1 MWYRKIILAEQGV
14 FNPIGPGGVD
24 LKALIESFF
33 NQSLITDQTGVK
45 HLDFN
50 KINSLVQ
57 NSFLKNIISKIELE
71 SGTNRLGSYNNRT
84 KVITVDSNPN
94 IQSIQNII
102 SSIQHELVHGTS
114 PIKAK
119 YQEDLKKYNEWK
131 SKNYDPLY
139 NKIDAIYNEKLSL
152 YPKMNSG
159 EITRAEFNARN
170 ELLNSESQ
178 KLQIELANAE
188 KAKPKV
194 IDPNKITRGR
204 TRYFTDE
211 EINAQTTDLKNAF
224 KQDNIKAVYEKF
236 YNSDKVAF
244 TKDFNKFIATLP
256 LIENVQSQLLG
267 AKNQAYFSQSN
278 INNILQNLPDL
289 RSKYLEALMS
299 GDKSRLDNMENYIL
313 NQEQKRIMKLNL
325 PQVDFIDKLENV
337 SGIGIY
343 HILRDIKD
351 PKYFTQIRKSLA
363 NDLIEIEQEWGLRE
377 KHKPLRS
384 EMPKQKKQ
392 NVFVDS
398 AVSDD
403 KTKQNI
409 DSKINSSVIEKQTSK
424 IFGNQVST
432 PKSKNALS
440 SALPIIN
447 KLFKQLSELINKN
460 LDKFNN
466 SKTGKVFNYGM
477 LAKDIYFIVTLAD
490 QITKQINAGE
500 EVMMKDQL
508 DLGLTI
514 VSILT
519 DQQTQAI
526 LRAIFPPAIVLL
538 NNPQI
543 QTWLVGINIGAN
555 VLSGAVSV
563 ADQLGTMAGTTNKS
577 EGATVGVQN
586 VPGSAQALVMPVFEL
601 STKYGEVYNALIDIE
616 KGLSVSEAINKHIMK
631 DASGGIEP
639 YRLSLLYK
647 FINNKNKILQYQ
659 QSGAFKKLPQA
670 NQLLYPSANSAY
682 VISSYKK
689 SKDAQETARKQT
701 RQQSYNRN
709 FAPSGISSI
718 PVQ

>member
-57 NSFLKNIISKIELE
+57 NSFLKYIISKVELE
-71 SGTNRLGSYNNRT
+71 SNPNRAGSYSNKT

-119 YQEDLKKYNEWK
+119 YQEDLKKYDEWK

-152 YPKMNSG
+152 YPKMASG
-159 EITRAEFNARN
+159 EITREDYYARIK
-170 ELLNSESQ
+170 LLNSESQ
-178 KLQIELANAE
+178 KLQIELANVE
-188 KAKPKV
+188 KTKPKV

-244 TKDFNKFIATLP
+244 TKDFKKFIATLP

-337 SGIGIY
+337 SGIFIY
-343 HILRDIKD
+343 QILRDIKD

-384 EMPKQKKQ
+384 EMPKQRKQ

-477 LAKDIYFIVTLAD
+477 LAKDIYFIITLAD
-490 QITKQINAGE
+490 KITKQINAGE

-577 EGATVGVQN
+577 ESATSGIMN
-586 VPGSAQALVMPVFEL
+586 TPGSAQALVMPVFQLRE
-601 STKYGEVYNALIDIE
+601 KYGEVYNALIDIE
-616 KGLSVSEAINKHIMK
+616 KGLSVPQAISKHIMK

-647 FINNKNKILQYQ
+647 FTGNKAKIIAYQ
-659 QSGAFKKLPQA
+659 NSAAFKKLPAQ
-670 NQLLYPSANSAY
+670 NQLLYPNANSAY
-682 VISSYKK
+682 VVSSYKK
-689 SKDAQETARKQT
+689 ARDSQELAKQQS

-709 FAPSGISSI
+709 FGVGGVSSI

>member
-1 MWYRKIILAEQGV
+1 
-14 FNPIGPGGVD
+14 
-24 LKALIESFF
+24 
-33 NQSLITDQTGVK
+33 
-45 HLDFN
+45 
-50 KINSLVQ
+50 
-57 NSFLKNIISKIELE
+57 
-71 SGTNRLGSYNNRT
+71 
-84 KVITVDSNPN
+84 
-94 IQSIQNII
+94 
-102 SSIQHELVHGTS
+102 
-114 PIKAK
+114 
-119 YQEDLKKYNEWK
+119 
-131 SKNYDPLY
+131 
-139 NKIDAIYNEKLSL
+139 
-152 YPKMNSG
+152 
-159 EITRAEFNARN
+159 
-170 ELLNSESQ
+170 
-178 KLQIELANAE
+178 
-188 KAKPKV
+188 
-194 IDPNKITRGR
+194 
-204 TRYFTDE
+204 
-211 EINAQTTDLKNAF
+211 
-224 KQDNIKAVYEKF
+224 
-236 YNSDKVAF
+236 
-244 TKDFNKFIATLP
+244 
-256 LIENVQSQLLG
+256 
-267 AKNQAYFSQSN
+267 
-278 INNILQNLPDL
+278 
-289 RSKYLEALMS
+289 
-299 GDKSRLDNMENYIL
+299 MENYIL